1 MSYPIIVLKSD
12 KEQSVKRRHP
22 WIFSGAI
29 KEISSSIKEGE
40 IVRVVDNNKNFL
52 ALGHYQHGTIAVRIL
67 SFDDVEIN
75 YNFWEKRF
83 IEAFDLRK
91 TIGLINNDN
100 TNVYR
105 LVHGEGDYLPGLIVD
120 IYDSTAVFQFH
131 SLGMYAHKSIFVDIL
146 KNLYGQKISSIYNKS
161 ESTLP
166 VKPDQRPKNEYLIGK
181 PSKDFVIENGKI
193 FYVDWEE
200 GQKTGFFIDQR
211 DNRKLLEK
219 YSKGRSVLNTF
230 CYTGGFSV
238 YAIHGGARM
247 VHSVDSSQSAIS
259 LTTKNINKNNFYNIA
274 HTEYI
279 DDVMNFFKN
288 NKENYDLI
296 ILDPPAFA
304 KHNASYNNALIGYKR
319 LNQKAI
325 EQITKNGIIFTF
337 SCSQVISKE
346 DFRKTVFVAA
356 ANTGR
361 KVTILHQLSQPA
373 DHPISVYHP
382 EGEYLKGL
390 VLYIE

>member
-1 MSYPIIVLKSD
+1 
-12 KEQSVKRRHP
+12 
-22 WIFSGAI
+22 
-29 KEISSSIKEGE
+29 
-40 IVRVVDNNKNFL
+40 
-52 ALGHYQHGTIAVRIL
+52 
-67 SFDDVEIN
+67 
-75 YNFWEKRF
+75 
-83 IEAFDLRK
+83 
-91 TIGLINNDN
+91 
-100 TNVYR
+100 
-105 LVHGEGDYLPGLIVD
+105 
-120 IYDSTAVFQFH
+120 
-131 SLGMYAHKSIFVDIL
+131 VDIL